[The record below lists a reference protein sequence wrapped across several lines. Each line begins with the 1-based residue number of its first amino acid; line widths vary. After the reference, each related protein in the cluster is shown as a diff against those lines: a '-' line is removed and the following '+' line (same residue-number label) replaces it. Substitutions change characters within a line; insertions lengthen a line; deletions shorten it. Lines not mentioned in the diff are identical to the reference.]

1 MPALITGSIV
11 GFSGK
16 FQLAQTTHRS
26 TDEQYTTMKIETAES
41 FIANNWM
48 TVSVTTESGTE
59 GIGE

>member
-16 FQLAQTTHRS
+16 FQLTQTTHHN
-26 TDEQYTTMKIETAES
+26 TDEQYTTMKIETAET

-48 TVSVTTESGTE
+48 TVPVTTESCTQ